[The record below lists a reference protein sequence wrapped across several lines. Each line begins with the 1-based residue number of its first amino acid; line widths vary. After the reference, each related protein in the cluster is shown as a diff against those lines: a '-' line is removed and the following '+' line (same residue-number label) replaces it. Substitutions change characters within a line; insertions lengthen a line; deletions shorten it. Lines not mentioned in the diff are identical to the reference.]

1 MKGAKFLFFK
11 FYYINVYISHLP
23 SYKTICVIYARNML
37 GTMRLALFMFLTL
50 YFRMNDLQAVYFNP
64 KDKYESILLYCLNIY
79 TLTYHQNGIKHRI
92 VNERADLL
100 IIVRRINAFQ
110 EAYTHLL
117 LLRGS
122 IRGWKRYSS
131 IHSLSIYRVPNTL

>member
-1 MKGAKFLFFK
+1 
-11 FYYINVYISHLP
+11 
-23 SYKTICVIYARNML
+23 ML

-64 KDKYESILLYCLNIY
+64 KDKYESILLYCLSMVKQEYY

-110 EAYTHLL
+110 EAYTHSL

-122 IRGWKRYSS
+122 IRGWKQYSS
-131 IHSLSIYRVPNTL
+131 IHSLSIYHMPNTL